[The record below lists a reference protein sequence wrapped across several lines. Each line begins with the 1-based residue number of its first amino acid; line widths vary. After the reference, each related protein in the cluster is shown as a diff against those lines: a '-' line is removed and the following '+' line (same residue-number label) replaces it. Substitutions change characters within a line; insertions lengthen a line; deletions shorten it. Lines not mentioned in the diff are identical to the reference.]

1 MPGTTTRNQR
11 MLLLTGTLLGWF
23 ALIVQFYLIIE
34 NRTASV
40 PETILRFFGFFTIL
54 TNILVALCFSFVLA
68 GKNAFFHKPGTQAA
82 IGVYI
87 LVVGLVYNL
96 VLRFLWAPTGLAWL
110 VDELLHLVMPL
121 LYLVYWFIYGSKQA
135 LQWRHVWAWL
145 LYPLA
150 YILYTLLRGSIVDY
164 YPYPFINVTELGYPA
179 VLRNSLLLT
188 FVFLGLA
195 LLFVAVTRWKNKR
208 SLS

>member
-11 MLLLTGTLLGWF
+11 VLLFTGAMLGWF
-23 ALIVQFYLIIE
+23 ALILQLYLIIE

-40 PETILRFFGFFTIL
+40 PETILRYFGFFTIL
-54 TNILVALCFSFVLA
+54 TNILTALCFSFVLA
-68 GKNAFFHKPGTQAA
+68 GKNIFFHKPGTQAA

-96 VLRFLWAPTGLAWL
+96 VLRFLWKPEGMTRLA
-110 VDELLHLVMPL
+110 DELLHSVMPL
-121 LYLVYWFIYGSKQA
+121 FYLIYWFIYGSKQP
-135 LQWRHVWAWL
+135 LQWKQVWAWM
-145 LYPLA
+145 LYPLV
-150 YILYTLLRGSIVDY
+150 YVLYTLLRGSIVGY
-164 YPYPFINVTELGYPA
+164 YPYPFINVTALGYPV

-195 LLFVAVTRWKNKR
+195 LLFVAITRWKNKR
-208 SLS
+208 SPS